1 MSHLLQAPSTDST
14 LIYQKPIQFHSFLP
28 QELDGQLRELKASI
42 SSLEKKPILLNDP
55 HDANQEKVLK
65 TEITK
70 LNKEILS
77 LQSDLYKLN
86 TKYISKGLLSPTKS
100 SFPRN
105 DANFTNFL
113 TPERS
118 FPMDSEAT
126 VKPEIPNNK
135 LSKEINNFLEIIQKS
150 NPKAFN
156 MFTKYFTSPEN
167 LKRLAFQQD
176 ISTILSNLL
185 QMFTEYL
192 AQEPENRGLSMD
204 RSNRFRLNSSQGFEA
219 ENKPIDFKNY
229 FKNSLLEVKNPG
241 ILKNKGYNYLNT
253 PRSLKKNTE
262 ESMRESKGSTEKEDS
277 LYRLYNNRS
286 ESERF
291 LNEEQGYSIDD
302 IQHKKKVKPFLTT
315 KRKKN
320 IDIISNLA
328 KKHVS

>member
-1 MSHLLQAPSTDST
+1 MTHLLQAPATDST
-14 LIYQKPIQFHSFLP
+14 FLFQKPVQFRSYLP
-28 QELDGQLRELKASI
+28 QELDGQLRDLKASI
-42 SSLEKKPILLNDP
+42 YSLEKKPILLNDC
-55 HDANQEKVLK
+55 HDPNQEKVLK

-86 TKYISKGLLSPTKS
+86 TKYISKGLLSPTKAS
-100 SFPRN
+100 YFPRN
-105 DANFTNFL
+105 DTNFL

-126 VKPEIPNNK
+126 VKPENPNNK
-135 LSKEINNFLEIIQKS
+135 LSNEINNFLEIIQKS
-150 NPKAFN
+150 NPKALN
-156 MFTKYFTSPEN
+156 MFTKYFNSPEN
-167 LKRLAFQQD
+167 LKKLAFQQD
-176 ISTILSNLL
+176 ISTILSNLF

-192 AQEPENRGLSMD
+192 AQETENRGLSLD

-229 FKNSLLEVKNPG
+229 FKTSLLEVKNPG
-241 ILKNKGYNYLNT
+241 ILKNKGYNYLNS
-253 PRSLKKNTE
+253 PRSLKKRTE
-262 ESMRESKGSTEKEDS
+262 ESMRESRCTLEKEDS
-277 LYRLYNNRS
+277 LNRLYNNRS

-302 IQHKKKVKPFLTT
+302 IQHKKKVKPFI
-315 KRKKN
+315 KRKK
-320 IDIISNLA
+320 IDIISNIP